1 MQDAAGR
8 WPFPEVGGMNTKT
21 DKAGTPNSLDTVKLA
36 LSVLLLVGAVVGFYL
51 LEEKPLWVRLLE
63 ILVVAGVAVFLALA
77 TEPGRRIKGFFNASY
92 MEVRK
97 VVWPSRQETLQTT
110 LVIFVVVLVT
120 SLFLW
125 GVDSILFVLVRL
137 FTGQGG

>member
-1 MQDAAGR
+1 MS
-8 WPFPEVGGMNTKT
+8 TKT
-21 DKAGTPNSLDTVKLA
+21 DKAKAAGANPMDTVKLVLA
-36 LSVLLLVGAVVGFYL
+36 VLLLAGGIVGFYL
-51 LEEKPLWVRLLE
+51 LEEKPLWMRLLE
-63 ILVVAGVAVFLALA
+63 ILVVAGIAVFLSLQ
-77 TEPGRRIKGFFNASY
+77 TEPGRRIQGFFSASY

-110 LVIFVVVLVT
+110 LVIFVVVLIT

>member
-1 MQDAAGR
+1 MNAKTENQDSGSMDTIKLIAA
-8 WPFPEVGGMNTKT
+8 V
-21 DKAGTPNSLDTVKLA
+21 
-36 LSVLLLVGAVVGFYL
+36 VLLIGAIIGFYL
-51 LEEKPLWVRLLE
+51 LENQPLWVRLLE
-63 ILVVAGVAVFLALA
+63 LLVVVGGAIFVALQ
-77 TEPGRRIKGFFNASY
+77 TGPGRQIRNFFAAAQ

-97 VVWPSRQETLQTT
+97 VVWPTRQETLQTT
-110 LVIFVVVLVT
+110 LVIFIAVLIT

>member
-1 MQDAAGR
+1 
-8 WPFPEVGGMNTKT
+8 MNTKT
-21 DKAGTPNSLDTVKLA
+21 DKAKTAGANPMDTVKLVLA
-36 LSVLLLVGAVVGFYL
+36 VLLLAGSIVGFYL
-51 LEEKPLWVRLLE
+51 LEEKPLWMRLLE
-63 ILVVAGVAVFLALA
+63 ILVVAGVAVFLALQ
-77 TEPGRRIKGFFNASY
+77 TEPGRRIKGFFSASY

>member
-1 MQDAAGR
+1 
-8 WPFPEVGGMNTKT
+8 MNTKT
-21 DKAGTPNSLDTVKLA
+21 EKPGASSTLDTAKLA
-36 LSVLLLVGAVVGFYL
+36 IAVVLLAGAVVGFYL
-51 LEEKPLWVRLLE
+51 LAERPLWVRLLE
-63 ILVVAGVAVFLALA
+63 LLVVVGVAVLLALT
-77 TEPGRRIKGFFNASY
+77 TEPGRRVKAFFSAAH

-97 VVWPSRQETLQTT
+97 VVWPTRQETLQTT
-110 LVIFVVVLVT
+110 LVIFIVVLVT

>member
-1 MQDAAGR
+1 
-8 WPFPEVGGMNTKT
+8 MNAKT
-21 DKAGTPNSLDTVKLA
+21 DENDSTGMDTVKLLA
-36 LSVLLLVGAVVGFYL
+36 AVFLLIGAITGFYL
-51 LEEKPLWVRLLE
+51 LEAQPLWVRLLE
-63 ILVVAGVAVFLALA
+63 LLAVVGGAIFIALQTA
-77 TEPGRRIKGFFNASY
+77 PGRRIKAFFSAAQ

-110 LVIFVVVLVT
+110 LVIFIAVLIT

-125 GVDSILFVLVRL
+125 GVDSILFVLVRM

>member
-1 MQDAAGR
+1 
-8 WPFPEVGGMNTKT
+8 MNTKT
-21 DKAGTPNSLDTVKLA
+21 EKSGVPDTLDTVKLA
-36 LSVLLLVGAVVGFYL
+36 VSVLLLAGAVVGFYL
-51 LEEKPLWVRLLE
+51 LAEKPLWLRLLE
-63 ILVVAGVAVFLALA
+63 LLAVVGVALFLALTTA
-77 TEPGRRIKGFFNASY
+77 PGRRVKGFFSAAH

-110 LVIFVVVLVT
+110 LVIFIVVLVT

>member
-1 MQDAAGR
+1 
-8 WPFPEVGGMNTKT
+8 MNTKT
-21 DKAGTPNSLDTVKLA
+21 EKSGTPDTLDTVKLA
-36 LSVLLLVGAVVGFYL
+36 ASVLLLVGAVVGFYL
-51 LEEKPLWVRLLE
+51 LEDKPLWLRLLE
-63 ILVVAGVAVFLALA
+63 LLVVVGAALFLALL
-77 TEPGRRIKGFFNASY
+77 TGPGRRVKDFFGAAH

-110 LVIFVVVLVT
+110 LVIFIVVLIT

>member
-1 MQDAAGR
+1 MNAKTEKKESAGGALDAA
-8 WPFPEVGGMNTKT
+8 
-21 DKAGTPNSLDTVKLA
+21 KLA
-36 LSVLLLVGAVVGFYL
+36 AAALLLAGGVVGFYL

-63 ILVVAGVAVFLALA
+63 LLAFTGVALFVALQ
-77 TEPGRRIKGFFNASY
+77 TEPGRRVRAFFAAAQ

-97 VVWPSRQETLQTT
+97 VVWPTRQETLQTT
-110 LVIFVVVLVT
+110 LVIFVVVLIT